1 MNLTI
6 NSEYMKNNVKMKMQ
20 TPSYFLRVSTIIS
33 LLIIFNVTICLAQN
47 PKLETIDS
55 GGFLKSHW
63 TQDYPYNQLCPRDPV
78 NNYSYSY
85 AGCPAV
91 AMGQILNFL
100 RTTQETRF
108 SDSDDYSHNY
118 AGRNYNIDDDW
129 ESLQFPSFPQL
140 NELLDSIDASFQRG
154 ERLDDI
160 QAAALIFACGT
171 ACTQVYT
178 SEGSGTFAV
187 SQAYEAYQRF
197 GFSKCT
203 LFYDAD
209 STMFAT
215 LISNLQEV
223 RANINNVRV
232 VSLMGGDGS
241 AEAIHWRVGDSSG
254 KQIVIEIEKGVAH
267 VYDNPIG
274 VITNAPGFQWHL
286 TNLSNYINLT
296 PVNPP
301 AKEMYEFKVNP
312 IGHGNGFLGLPGDF
326 TPPSRFVRAAFFKS
340 TAPVLATP
348 RETMLQCF
356 HILNNFDIPIGMNF
370 PKNEIPDLPSATQ
383 WTSVIDLTNKEVYY
397 KTFYNNA
404 IRKID
409 LKEIDF
415 ATVEYQYHVLDEKD
429 SQEIESLTF

>member
-1 MNLTI
+1 
-6 NSEYMKNNVKMKMQ
+6 MKK
-20 TPSYFLRVSTIIS
+20 
-33 LLIIFNVTICLAQN
+33 LLIIAFLFFAWQFKAEACTGISMFSANGSYFQARTIEWAGSNLNSVYVVVPRNFSQTSFTPQGKNGMTFKSKYGYVGLAVQE
-47 PKLETIDS
+47 KE
-55 GGFLKSHW
+55 F
-63 TQDYPYNQLCPRDPV
+63 
-78 NNYSYSY
+78 
-85 AGCPAV
+85 V
-91 AMGQILNFL
+91 AEG
-100 RTTQETRF
+100 
-108 SDSDDYSHNY
+108 
-118 AGRNYNIDDDW
+118 
-129 ESLQFPSFPQL
+129 L
-140 NELLDSIDASFQRG
+140 NEAGLSAG
-154 ERLDDI
+154 
-160 QAAALIFACGT
+160 
-171 ACTQVYT
+171 
-178 SEGSGTFAV
+178 
-187 SQAYEAYQRF
+187 
-197 GFSKCT
+197 
-203 LFYDAD
+203 LFYFPYFGSYQLYDEKYNATTIAD
-209 STMFAT
+209 LQLVSWILSQFAT
-215 LISNLQEV
+215 VDEV
-223 RANINNVRV
+223 RTNINKVRV
-232 VSLMGGDGS
+232 VSLMGGDGTS
-241 AEAIHWRVGDSSG
+241 DAIHWRVGDSSG
-254 KQIVIEIEKGVAH
+254 KQIVIEIEKGVAR

-296 PVNPP
+296 PVNPH

-340 TAPVLATP
+340 TAPILATP

>member
-55 GGFLKSHW
+55 GGFLTSHW

-140 NELLDSIDASFQRG
+140 NELLDSIDVSFQRG

-197 GFSKCT
+197 GFSECT

-215 LISNLQEV
+215 LISNLQEGYPAHLAV
-223 RANINNVRV
+223 ENPEGTIGHNVVVDGYREEDGKFHMDFGYGGALDGWYDIPDPNFYYGMTKMEGIILNIIPTNTPSYINEKSPEKSLVVYPNPTSDLINIENFSDKTTAYSIFNVT
-232 VSLMGGDGS
+232 GQEIKTGFT
-241 AEAIHWRVGDSSG
+241 SG
-254 KQIVIEIEKGVAH
+254 KISVSELEKGI
-267 VYDNPIG
+267 Y
-274 VITNAPGFQWHL
+274 
-286 TNLSNYINLT
+286 
-296 PVNPP
+296 
-301 AKEMYEFKVNP
+301 
-312 IGHGNGFLGLPGDF
+312 FLQI
-326 TPPSRFVRAAFFKS
+326 K
-340 TAPVLATP
+340 
-348 RETMLQCF
+348 
-356 HILNNFDIPIGMNF
+356 
-370 PKNEIPDLPSATQ
+370 
-383 WTSVIDLTNKEVYY
+383 
-397 KTFYNNA
+397 
-404 IRKID
+404 
-409 LKEIDF
+409 
-415 ATVEYQYHVLDEKD
+415 DEKLYKM
-429 SQEIESLTF
+429 IKFVKK

>member
-1 MNLTI
+1 
-6 NSEYMKNNVKMKMQ
+6 MKKLLVIAFLFFVWQFKAEACTGISMFSANG
-20 TPSYFLRVSTIIS
+20 SYFQARTIEWAGTNLNS
-33 LLIIFNVTICLAQN
+33 VYVVVPRNFSQTSFTPQGKNGMTFKSKYGYVGLAVQE
-47 PKLETIDS
+47 KE
-55 GGFLKSHW
+55 F
-63 TQDYPYNQLCPRDPV
+63 
-78 NNYSYSY
+78 
-85 AGCPAV
+85 V
-91 AMGQILNFL
+91 AEG
-100 RTTQETRF
+100 
-108 SDSDDYSHNY
+108 
-118 AGRNYNIDDDW
+118 
-129 ESLQFPSFPQL
+129 L
-140 NELLDSIDASFQRG
+140 NEAGLSAG
-154 ERLDDI
+154 
-160 QAAALIFACGT
+160 
-171 ACTQVYT
+171 
-178 SEGSGTFAV
+178 
-187 SQAYEAYQRF
+187 
-197 GFSKCT
+197 
-203 LFYDAD
+203 LFYFPYFGSYHLYDEKYNATTIAD
-209 STMFAT
+209 LQLVSWILSQFAT
-215 LISNLQEV
+215 VDEV

-415 ATVEYQYHVLDEKD
+415 AKVEYQYHALDVKD

>member
-1 MNLTI
+1 
-6 NSEYMKNNVKMKMQ
+6 MKKLLVIAFLFFVWQFKAEACTGISMFSANG
-20 TPSYFLRVSTIIS
+20 SYFQARTIEWAGS
-33 LLIIFNVTICLAQN
+33 NLNSVYVVVPRNFSQTSFTPQGKNGMTFKSKYGYVGLAVQE
-47 PKLETIDS
+47 KE
-55 GGFLKSHW
+55 F
-63 TQDYPYNQLCPRDPV
+63 
-78 NNYSYSY
+78 
-85 AGCPAV
+85 V
-91 AMGQILNFL
+91 AEG
-100 RTTQETRF
+100 
-108 SDSDDYSHNY
+108 
-118 AGRNYNIDDDW
+118 
-129 ESLQFPSFPQL
+129 L
-140 NELLDSIDASFQRG
+140 NEAGLSAG
-154 ERLDDI
+154 
-160 QAAALIFACGT
+160 
-171 ACTQVYT
+171 
-178 SEGSGTFAV
+178 
-187 SQAYEAYQRF
+187 
-197 GFSKCT
+197 
-203 LFYDAD
+203 LFYFPYFGSYHLYDEKYNATTIAD
-209 STMFAT
+209 
-215 LISNLQEV
+215 LQLVSWILSQFDTVDEV

-415 ATVEYQYHVLDEKD
+415 AKVEYQYHALDVKD

>member
-1 MNLTI
+1 
-6 NSEYMKNNVKMKMQ
+6 MKK
-20 TPSYFLRVSTIIS
+20 
-33 LLIIFNVTICLAQN
+33 LLIIAFLFFAWQFKAEACTGISMFSANGSYFQARTIEWAGSNLNSVYVVVPRNFSQISFTPQGKNGMTFKSKYGYVGLAVQE
-47 PKLETIDS
+47 KE
-55 GGFLKSHW
+55 F
-63 TQDYPYNQLCPRDPV
+63 
-78 NNYSYSY
+78 
-85 AGCPAV
+85 V
-91 AMGQILNFL
+91 AEG
-100 RTTQETRF
+100 
-108 SDSDDYSHNY
+108 
-118 AGRNYNIDDDW
+118 
-129 ESLQFPSFPQL
+129 L
-140 NELLDSIDASFQRG
+140 NEAGLSAG
-154 ERLDDI
+154 
-160 QAAALIFACGT
+160 
-171 ACTQVYT
+171 
-178 SEGSGTFAV
+178 
-187 SQAYEAYQRF
+187 
-197 GFSKCT
+197 
-203 LFYDAD
+203 LFYFPYFGSYQFYDEKYNATTIAD
-209 STMFAT
+209 LQLVSWILSQFAT
-215 LISNLQEV
+215 VDEV
-223 RANINNVRV
+223 RTNINKVRV
-232 VSLMGGDGS
+232 VSLMGGDGTS
-241 AEAIHWRVGDSSG
+241 DAIHWRVGDSSG

-296 PVNPP
+296 PVNSP

-340 TAPVLATP
+340 TAPILATP